1 MQINAHAAG
10 ILHPSDIF
18 RSKLL
23 HFHPLVLYYWVNSG
37 HKKRNLKA
45 ATNLTKKIPCLFL
58 DMEAAMEPGDRVK
71 IIRKEANLTQEKFG
85 KRLGVSKVAVSKI
98 ENKVNSLSD
107 QMRRSICREFRINE
121 EWLLSGTGEM
131 HILPETDFI
140 TSISTEYGLDAL
152 ETTILLEYVKL
163 TPQSKQMFKAYLKS
177 ISERLNNENLH
188 PKDDTLPK

>member
-1 MQINAHAAG
+1 MRVSSIVVRYG
-10 ILHPSDIF
+10 
-18 RSKLL
+18 
-23 HFHPLVLYYWVNSG
+23 G
-37 HKKRNLKA
+37 HN
-45 ATNLTKKIPCLFL
+45 I
-58 DMEAAMEPGDRVK
+58 EPGDRVG
-71 IIRKEANLTQEKFG
+71 IIRKEAGLTQEKFG
-85 KRLGVSKVAVSKI
+85 ERLGVSKVAVSKI

-107 QMRRSICREFRINE
+107 QMRKSICREFRINE

-177 ISERLNNENLH
+177 ISERLINDNLQ
-188 PKDDTLPK
+188 PKDDTLRK

>member
-1 MQINAHAAG
+1 
-10 ILHPSDIF
+10 
-18 RSKLL
+18 
-23 HFHPLVLYYWVNSG
+23 
-37 HKKRNLKA
+37 
-45 ATNLTKKIPCLFL
+45 
-58 DMEAAMEPGDRVK
+58 MEAAMEPGDRVK

-163 TPQSKQMFKAYLKS
+163 SPQSKQMFKAYLKS
-177 ISERLNNENLH
+177 ISERLINDNLQ
-188 PKDDTLPK
+188 PKDDTLRK